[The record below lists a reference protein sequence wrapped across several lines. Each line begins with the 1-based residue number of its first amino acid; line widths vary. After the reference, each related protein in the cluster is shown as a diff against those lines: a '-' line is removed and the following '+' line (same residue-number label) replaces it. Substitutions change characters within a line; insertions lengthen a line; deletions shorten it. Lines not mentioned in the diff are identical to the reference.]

1 MSRASAEI
9 NLSAITQN
17 FKSIKS
23 RTTADVLAVVKADA
37 YGHGLIPVS
46 KALEEAGADWFG
58 TALLEEALNL
68 RKAGILKPIIS
79 WLTPLGEDFKSAI
92 DLDID
97 LGIPSIDLLDEVV
110 KTASLTGKTA
120 RIHLEIDT
128 GMSRGGVLSEW
139 DQLIKSVLAGVNLK
153 QLKVIGIWSHF
164 ARADEPDE
172 LMNQEQLSLFE
183 EKVNQAKAAGIDAQ
197 FIHIANSAA
206 LFTNKSAHKNII
218 RSGIAL
224 FGLSPDVKTIGD
236 SSSLGLKP
244 AMKLKAKL
252 KLVKE
257 VKAGSSV
264 GYGGTAVLKS
274 DTKLGVVALGYEDGI
289 PRSTNNLAGV
299 FVDKKRAPIIGRVS
313 MDQFV
318 VDLGITSTAKTGDE
332 VIVFGDGSNGEYT
345 VDEWAKAANTI
356 NYEIITR
363 IGPRVPR
370 IYPRE

>member
-46 KALEEAGADWFG
+46 RALEEAGADWFG
-58 TALLEEALNL
+58 TALLEEAINL

-97 LGIPSIDLLDEVV
+97 LGIPSIDLLDEVI
-110 KTASLTGKTA
+110 KAASLTGKTA

-139 DQLIKSVLAGVNLK
+139 DELIKSVLVGVNLK

-206 LFTNKSAHKNII
+206 LFTNKIAHKNII

-224 FGLSPDVKTIGD
+224 FGLSPDIKTIGD

-252 KLVKE
+252 NLVKE

-264 GYGGTAVLKS
+264 GYGGTALIKS
-274 DTKLGVVALGYEDGI
+274 DTKLGVVALGYADGI

-332 VIVFGDGSNGEYT
+332 VIVFGDGSSGEYT

>member
-23 RTTADVLAVVKADA
+23 RTSAAVLAVVKADA

-58 TALLEEALNL
+58 TALLEEAINL
-68 RKAGILKPIIS
+68 RKSGILTPIIS

-97 LGIPSIDLLDEVV
+97 LGIPSIDLLNEVI
-110 KTASLTGKTA
+110 KAASLTGKTA

-139 DQLIKSVLAGVNLK
+139 DQLIKSVLVGVNLK

-206 LFTNKSAHKNII
+206 LFTNKSSHKNII

-224 FGLSPDVKTIGD
+224 FGLSPDIKTIGD

-252 KLVKE
+252 NLVKE

-274 DTKLGVVALGYEDGI
+274 DTKLGVVALGYADGI

-332 VIVFGDGSNGEYT
+332 VIVFGDGSSGEYT

>member
-58 TALLEEALNL
+58 TALLEEAINL

-97 LGIPSIDLLDEVV
+97 LGIPSIDLLDEVI
-110 KTASLTGKTA
+110 KAASLTGKTA

-252 KLVKE
+252 NLVKE

-274 DTKLGVVALGYEDGI
+274 DTKLGVVALGYADGI

>member
-9 NLSAITQN
+9 SLSAIKQN
-17 FKSIKS
+17 YKSIKS

-58 TALLEEALNL
+58 TALLEEAINL
-68 RKAGILKPIIS
+68 RKAGISKPIIS

-97 LGIPSIDLLDEVV
+97 LGIPSIDLLNEVI
-110 KTASLTGKTA
+110 KAASLTGKTA
-120 RIHLEIDT
+120 RIHLEVDT

-139 DQLIKSVLAGVNLK
+139 DQLIKSVLVGVNLK

-164 ARADEPDE
+164 ARADEPNE

-206 LFTNKSAHKNII
+206 LFTNKNAHKNII

-224 FGLSPDVKTIGD
+224 FGLSPDVKTLGD
-236 SSSLGLKP
+236 SSLLGLKP

-252 KLVKE
+252 NLVKE

-274 DTKLGVVALGYEDGI
+274 DTKLGVVALGYADGI
-289 PRSTNNLAGV
+289 PRNTNNLAGV

-318 VDLGITSTAKTGDE
+318 VDLGITSSAKTGDE
-332 VIVFGDGSNGEYT
+332 VIVFGDGSDGEYT

>member
-58 TALLEEALNL
+58 TALLEEAINL

-97 LGIPSIDLLDEVV
+97 LGIPSIDLLDEVI
-110 KTASLTGKTA
+110 KAASLTGKTA

-139 DQLIKSVLAGVNLK
+139 DQLIKSVLVGVNLK

-252 KLVKE
+252 NLVKE

-274 DTKLGVVALGYEDGI
+274 DTKLGVVALGYADGI

-332 VIVFGDGSNGEYT
+332 VIVFGDGSSGEYT

>member
-17 FKSIKS
+17 FKLIKS

-58 TALLEEALNL
+58 TALLEEAINL

-97 LGIPSIDLLDEVV
+97 LGIPSIDLLDEVI
-110 KTASLTGKTA
+110 KAASLTGKAA

-139 DQLIKSVLAGVNLK
+139 DQLIKSVLVGVNLK
-153 QLKVIGIWSHF
+153 LLKVIGIWSHF
-164 ARADEPDE
+164 ARADEPAE

-183 EKVNQAKAAGIDAQ
+183 EKVNQAKTAGIDAQ

-206 LFTNKSAHKNII
+206 LFTNKSTHKNII

-252 KLVKE
+252 NLVKE

-274 DTKLGVVALGYEDGI
+274 DTKLGVITLGYADGI
-289 PRSTNNLAGV
+289 PRNTNNLAGV
-299 FVDKKRAPIIGRVS
+299 FVDKKRAPMIGRVS

-318 VDLGITSTAKTGDE
+318 VDLGITSNAKTGDE
-332 VIVFGDGSNGEYT
+332 VIVFGDGSGGEYT

>member
-23 RTTADVLAVVKADA
+23 RTNADVLAVVKADA

-58 TALLEEALNL
+58 TALLEEAINL
-68 RKAGILKPIIS
+68 RIVGILKPIIS

-92 DLDID
+92 GLDID
-97 LGIPSIDLLDEVV
+97 LGIPSIDLLDEVI
-110 KTASLTGKTA
+110 KAASLTGKTA

-206 LFTNKSAHKNII
+206 LFTNKSSHKNII

-224 FGLSPDVKTIGD
+224 FGLSPDIKTIGD

-252 KLVKE
+252 NLVKE

-274 DTKLGVVALGYEDGI
+274 DTKLGVVALGYADGI

>member
-58 TALLEEALNL
+58 TALLEEAINL

-97 LGIPSIDLLDEVV
+97 LGIPSIDLLDEVI
-110 KTASLTGKTA
+110 KAASLTGKTA

-139 DQLIKSVLAGVNLK
+139 DQLIKSVLVGVNLK

-206 LFTNKSAHKNII
+206 LFTNKIAHKNII

-224 FGLSPDVKTIGD
+224 FGLSPDIKTIGD

-252 KLVKE
+252 NLVKE

-274 DTKLGVVALGYEDGI
+274 DTKLGVVTLGYADGI
-289 PRSTNNLAGV
+289 PRNTNNLAGV

-318 VDLGITSTAKTGDE
+318 VDLGITSNAKTGDE
-332 VIVFGDGSNGEYT
+332 VIVFGDGSGGEYT

>member
-58 TALLEEALNL
+58 TALLEEAINL

-97 LGIPSIDLLDEVV
+97 LGIPSIDLLNEVI
-110 KTASLTGKTA
+110 KAASLTGKAA

-139 DQLIKSVLAGVNLK
+139 DQLIKSVLVGVNLK

-206 LFTNKSAHKNII
+206 LFTNKSSHKNII

-252 KLVKE
+252 NLVKE

-274 DTKLGVVALGYEDGI
+274 DTKLGVVALGYADGI

-332 VIVFGDGSNGEYT
+332 VIVFGDGSSGEYT

>member
-58 TALLEEALNL
+58 TALLEEAINL

-79 WLTPLGEDFKSAI
+79 WLTPLGEDFKTAI

-97 LGIPSIDLLDEVV
+97 LGIPSIDLLDEVI
-110 KTASLTGKTA
+110 KAASLTGKAA

-206 LFTNKSAHKNII
+206 LFTNKIAHKNII

-224 FGLSPDVKTIGD
+224 FGLSPDIKTIGD

-252 KLVKE
+252 NLVKE

-274 DTKLGVVALGYEDGI
+274 DTKLGVVALGYADGI

-332 VIVFGDGSNGEYT
+332 VIVFGDGSSGEYT

>member
-1 MSRASAEI
+1 MSRASVEI

-58 TALLEEALNL
+58 TALLEEAINL

-97 LGIPSIDLLDEVV
+97 LGIPSIDLLNEVI
-110 KTASLTGKTA
+110 KAASLTGKAA

-139 DQLIKSVLAGVNLK
+139 DQLIKSVLVGVNLK

-252 KLVKE
+252 NLVKE

-274 DTKLGVVALGYEDGI
+274 DTKLGVVALGYADGI

-332 VIVFGDGSNGEYT
+332 VIVFGDGSSGEYT

>member
-9 NLSAITQN
+9 NLSAIAQN

-46 KALEEAGADWFG
+46 KALEEAGANWFG
-58 TALLEEALNL
+58 TALLEEAINL

-97 LGIPSIDLLDEVV
+97 LGIPSIDLLDEVIKV
-110 KTASLTGKTA
+110 ASLTGKAA

-139 DQLIKSVLAGVNLK
+139 DQLIKSALVGVNLK

-206 LFTNKSAHKNII
+206 LFTNKSSHKNII

-252 KLVKE
+252 NLVKE

-274 DTKLGVVALGYEDGI
+274 DTKLGVVALGYADGI

-332 VIVFGDGSNGEYT
+332 VIVFGDGSSGEYT

>member
-46 KALEEAGADWFG
+46 KALEDAGVDWFG
-58 TALLEEALNL
+58 TALLEEAINL

-97 LGIPSIDLLDEVV
+97 LGIPSIDLLNEVI
-110 KTASLTGKTA
+110 KAASLTGKAA

-139 DQLIKSVLAGVNLK
+139 DQLIKSVLVGVNLK

-206 LFTNKSAHKNII
+206 LFTNKSSHKNII

-224 FGLSPDVKTIGD
+224 FGLSPDIKTIGD

-252 KLVKE
+252 NLVKE
-257 VKAGSSV
+257 VKSGSSV

-274 DTKLGVVALGYEDGI
+274 DTKLGVVALGYADGI

-332 VIVFGDGSNGEYT
+332 VIVFGDGSSGEYT

>member
-58 TALLEEALNL
+58 TALLEEAINL

-79 WLTPLGEDFKSAI
+79 WLTPLGEDFKTAI

-97 LGIPSIDLLDEVV
+97 LGIPSIDLLDEVI
-110 KTASLTGKTA
+110 KAASLTGKTA

-252 KLVKE
+252 NLVKE

-274 DTKLGVVALGYEDGI
+274 DTKLGVVALGYADGI

>member
-58 TALLEEALNL
+58 TALLEEAINL

-97 LGIPSIDLLDEVV
+97 LGIPSIDLLDEVI
-110 KTASLTGKTA
+110 KAASLTGKTA

-139 DQLIKSVLAGVNLK
+139 DQLIKSVLVGVNLK

-183 EKVNQAKAAGIDAQ
+183 EKVNQAKTAGIDAQ

-206 LFTNKSAHKNII
+206 LFTNKIAHKNII

-224 FGLSPDVKTIGD
+224 FGLSPDIKTIGD

-252 KLVKE
+252 NLVKE

-274 DTKLGVVALGYEDGI
+274 DTKLGVITLGYADGI
-289 PRSTNNLAGV
+289 PRNTNNLAGV

-318 VDLGITSTAKTGDE
+318 VDLGVTSNAKTGDE
-332 VIVFGDGSNGEYT
+332 VIVFGDGSGGEYT

>member
-46 KALEEAGADWFG
+46 KALEEAGANWFG
-58 TALLEEALNL
+58 TALLEEAINL

-97 LGIPSIDLLDEVV
+97 LGIPSVDLLDEVI
-110 KTASLTGKTA
+110 KAASLTGKTA

-236 SSSLGLKP
+236 SSSLELKP

-252 KLVKE
+252 NLVKE

-264 GYGGTAVLKS
+264 GYGGTAVIKS
-274 DTKLGVVALGYEDGI
+274 DTKLGVVAIGYADGI

>member
-58 TALLEEALNL
+58 TALLEEAINL

-97 LGIPSIDLLDEVV
+97 LGIPSIDLLDEVI
-110 KTASLTGKTA
+110 KAASLTGKTA

-139 DQLIKSVLAGVNLK
+139 DQLIKSVLVGVNLK

-197 FIHIANSAA
+197 FNHIANSAA
-206 LFTNKSAHKNII
+206 LFTNKSTHKKYYSLRHSII
-218 RSGIAL
+218 WIKSRYKNYWR
-224 FGLSPDVKTIGD
+224 FFFTWF
-236 SSSLGLKP
+236 
-244 AMKLKAKL
+244 KACH
-252 KLVKE
+252 E
-257 VKAGSSV
+257 VKS
-264 GYGGTAVLKS
+264 K
-274 DTKLGVVALGYEDGI
+274 TKLSK
-289 PRSTNNLAGV
+289 RS
-299 FVDKKRAPIIGRVS
+299 
-313 MDQFV
+313 
-318 VDLGITSTAKTGDE
+318 
-332 VIVFGDGSNGEYT
+332 
-345 VDEWAKAANTI
+345 
-356 NYEIITR
+356 
-363 IGPRVPR
+363 
-370 IYPRE
+370 

>member
-46 KALEEAGADWFG
+46 RALEEAGADWFG
-58 TALLEEALNL
+58 TALLEEAINL

-97 LGIPSIDLLDEVV
+97 LGIPSIDLLDEVI
-110 KTASLTGKTA
+110 KAASLTGKAA

-139 DQLIKSVLAGVNLK
+139 DQLIKSVLVGVNLK

-206 LFTNKSAHKNII
+206 LFTNKSTHKNII

-252 KLVKE
+252 NLVKE

-274 DTKLGVVALGYEDGI
+274 DTKLGVVALGYADGI
-289 PRSTNNLAGV
+289 PRNTNNLAGV

-318 VDLGITSTAKTGDE
+318 VDLGVTSNAKTGDE
-332 VIVFGDGSNGEYT
+332 VIVFGDGSGDEYT

-370 IYPRE
+370 IYSRE

>member
-58 TALLEEALNL
+58 TALLEEAINL

-97 LGIPSIDLLDEVV
+97 LGIPSIDLLDEVI
-110 KTASLTGKTA
+110 KAASLTGKAA

-139 DQLIKSVLAGVNLK
+139 DQLIKSVLVGVNLK

-206 LFTNKSAHKNII
+206 LFTNKSTHKNII

-252 KLVKE
+252 NLVKE

-274 DTKLGVVALGYEDGI
+274 DTKLGVVALGYADGI
-289 PRSTNNLAGV
+289 PRNTNNLAGV

-318 VDLGITSTAKTGDE
+318 VDLGVTSNAKTGDE
-332 VIVFGDGSNGEYT
+332 VIVFGDGSGDEYT

>member
-1 MSRASAEI
+1 MSRACAEI
-9 NLSAITQN
+9 NLSAISQN

-23 RTTADVLAVVKADA
+23 RTSADVLAVVKADA

-58 TALLEEALNL
+58 TALLEEAINL

-97 LGIPSIDLLDEVV
+97 LGIPSIDLLDEVI

-252 KLVKE
+252 NLVKE

-274 DTKLGVVALGYEDGI
+274 DTKLGVVALGYADGI
-289 PRSTNNLAGV
+289 PRNTNNLAGV

-332 VIVFGDGSNGEYT
+332 VIVFGDGSSGEYT